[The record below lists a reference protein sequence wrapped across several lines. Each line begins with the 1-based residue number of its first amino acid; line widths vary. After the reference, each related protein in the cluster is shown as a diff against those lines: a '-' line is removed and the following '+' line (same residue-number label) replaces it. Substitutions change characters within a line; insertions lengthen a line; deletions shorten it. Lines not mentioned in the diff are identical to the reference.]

1 MEKLAKKYLS
11 KLKEKHSKLKN
22 IKFDKISFQKYLT
35 DPRLSPSEVKLLF
48 QLRTRMFPVKE
59 NFKNKVKQHGQ
70 NIYCEICKVKRDN
83 QKHLLQCTILKN
95 LVPELKTTTVKYDDI
110 FGDIMKMVKAAKLL
124 KKVCDARKEFL
135 DMMSNQNQNDEE
147 DE

>member
-135 DMMSNQNQNDEE
+135 DMMSNQNDEE